1 MPQSPP
7 QRFAFDDVV
16 IDLAGRRLW
25 RAGREQALEPKAFA
39 VLALL
44 AGAPGRAFTR
54 DEILDAV
61 WGHRHVTQ
69 SVLNRIMSLLR
80 QALGAALLAAGVA
93 HAPAQALDLNDAT
106 AQQLEGIRGIGPRT
120 AQIIVGERERAGR
133 FESLQD
139 LADRV
144 RGISQKK
151 AEALGAGGLTV
162 GAAGAD
168 PKVAGAKAAVPAPVR
183 SAPGA
188 GAAKAA
194 PAGGA
199 ARPGAAQTGKPAA
212 ASRP

>member
-1 MPQSPP
+1 MNPFLHSTVACRLPALPWRRPQPVAARRGPP
-7 QRFAFDDVV
+7 V
-16 IDLAGRRLW
+16 
-25 RAGREQALEPKAFA
+25 
-39 VLALL
+39 
-44 AGAPGRAFTR
+44 
-54 DEILDAV
+54 
-61 WGHRHVTQ
+61 
-69 SVLNRIMSLLR
+69 LR